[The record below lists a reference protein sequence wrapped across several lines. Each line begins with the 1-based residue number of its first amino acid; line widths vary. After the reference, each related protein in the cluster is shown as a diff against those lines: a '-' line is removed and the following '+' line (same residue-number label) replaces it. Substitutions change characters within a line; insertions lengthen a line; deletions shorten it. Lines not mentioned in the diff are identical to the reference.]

1 MGADRGAE
9 AFQSQ
14 FAELFEDETFA
25 YAEVGNRVRYQDLFR
40 LRMGAERRRMMW
52 AQCKRRRCF
61 AKHELMNPSPTFC
74 TSLIEFFSVTALTK
88 LSSVNPS
95 SFAAKK
101 FAAAIDAQSCPI
113 KTDIWPNN
121 NFRG

>member
-52 AQCKRRRCF
+52 AQCRKNRRAACNRPATDCYSVERRRRQ
-61 AKHELMNPSPTFC
+61 KHEMADPSPP
-74 TSLIEFFSVTALTK
+74 SLSLLVIRALYGN
-88 LSSVNPS
+88 LQPS
-95 SFAAKK
+95 SDRGSNCAN
-101 FAAAIDAQSCPI
+101 AQRC
-113 KTDIWPNN
+113 D
-121 NFRG
+121 

>member
-40 LRMGAERRRMMW
+40 LRMGAEPRSQLNCGSKEIATLLDRFP
-52 AQCKRRRCF
+52 RCG
-61 AKHELMNPSPTFC
+61 ADSNLEC
-74 TSLIEFFSVTALTK
+74 ALGVF
-88 LSSVNPS
+88 LRV
-95 SFAAKK
+95 FL
-101 FAAAIDAQSCPI
+101 
-113 KTDIWPNN
+113 
-121 NFRG
+121 